1 MRWCSAVPRVPRPG
15 IGPPPWPQVPSMAV
29 ERNFIVA
36 ILVVW
41 CAAAG
46 RENWA
51 SQGLTWKRRETYC
64 MNAYASYLMRMQNI
78 YCILYWIYVYMYIDV
93 CNLLFSFSSP
103 QCYCYMSERHILV
116 RLPFPHESSIAAQ
129 CSAFEHQLKVQVLLQ
144 LTSFPTTLT
153 TQQTGHTSY
162 MYLPWNEHLKRC
174 IDRYSRFLKG
184 RFDCTLLVDCV
195 VWVFLI
201 IRPWKG
207 GTPGTPADRCTL

>member
-1 MRWCSAVPRVPRPG
+1 MGHNGTDDQLWSFWWFYHVLPIIFEGASRLWEQYTFSTREIVQEVRWCSAVPRVPRPG

-93 CNLLFSFSSP
+93 CNLLFLFLLRSVIVIWVSAISWLG
-103 QCYCYMSERHILV
+103 C
-116 RLPFPHESSIAAQ
+116 PFHMN
-129 CSAFEHQLKVQVLLQ
+129 LQ
-144 LTSFPTTLT
+144 
-153 TQQTGHTSY
+153 
-162 MYLPWNEHLKRC
+162 
-174 IDRYSRFLKG
+174 
-184 RFDCTLLVDCV
+184 
-195 VWVFLI
+195 
-201 IRPWKG
+201 
-207 GTPGTPADRCTL
+207 